1 MHIVPWCLSQTIL
14 NNYLNPKPSQ
24 IISHRVV
31 FQSSLIYTLIPWEV
45 RRLHPLFKKK
55 GEPLNCQTVGVPF
68 SKTFPKKKI
77 VVRMEG
83 STSQNLVVKLTKKSS
98 LCQQFVQDLFYPFLT
113 CIRDCLA
120 HKILRISSRDYP
132 EHCLD
137 ASAGI

>member
-14 NNYLNPKPSQ
+14 NNYLNPKPRSDYFTQ
-24 IISHRVV
+24 SCISILTYLHTYPLG
-31 FQSSLIYTLIPWEV
+31 SSKAP
-45 RRLHPLFKKK
+45 PFKKK
-55 GEPLNCQTVGVPF
+55 GEPLNCLWASHIFKNF
-68 SKTFPKKKI
+68 SKKKI

>member
-1 MHIVPWCLSQTIL
+1 MHIVPRCLSQTIL
-14 NNYLNPKPSQ
+14 NNYLN
-24 IISHRVV
+24 
-31 FQSSLIYTLIPWEV
+31 LIYTLIPWEV

-55 GEPLNCQTVGVPF
+55 GEPLNCQTVGVPHF
-68 SKTFPKKKI
+68 QKLFQKKNSGQA
-77 VVRMEG
+77 VRMEG